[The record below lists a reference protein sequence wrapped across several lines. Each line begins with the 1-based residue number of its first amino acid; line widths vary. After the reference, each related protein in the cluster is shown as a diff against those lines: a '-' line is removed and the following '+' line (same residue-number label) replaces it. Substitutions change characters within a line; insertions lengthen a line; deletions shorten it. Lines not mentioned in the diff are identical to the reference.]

1 MNNNY
6 LFRIGIVLAVLMVF
20 AAPAAAENIAYFV
33 PQHSNA
39 TIGNT
44 TYVTL
49 YVDIEEGQHL
59 AGGQIQVRYDPAHVN
74 IIECAKGCGAP
85 AEGNT
90 CWEALWTNLAYTD
103 NGYMWNGMD
112 GPQVAAWD
120 SIDEYWYW
128 NTISYLEGPM
138 TVKICRYKVEAVGT
152 PGESPFNFSF
162 EHYPDGCSPCMKSK
176 LVNETGIELN
186 ITWENGTF
194 THLAGPVETETFTK
208 SLPLGWNLISLPL
221 TPLDNSTSAVLG
233 NDTITYDA
241 VYRYDATSKHFVDV
255 STGTMDSGIA
265 YFVNVTAAGTWE
277 YEGDAY
283 TSMAVSLSQGLNMV
297 GWTNISSVL
306 PGSLSSIGGNYTY
319 VAHWN
324 ATSQSYEVY
333 EPNAPAVF
341 NDFST
346 MERGEGYFIATAS
359 SCTLTYL

>member
-20 AAPAAAENIAYFV
+20 AAPAAAENRAYFV

-39 TIGNT
+39 TICNT

-59 AGGQIQVRYDPAHVN
+59 AGGQIQVRYDPAHVK
-74 IIECAKGCGAP
+74 ITECAKGCGAP

-176 LVNETGIELN
+176 LVNETGIELD

-208 SLPLGWNLISLPL
+208 SLPDGWNLISLPL
-221 TPLDNSTSAVLG
+221 TPTDNSVSTVLFG
-233 NDTITYDA
+233 VSQDA
-241 VYRYDATSKHFVDV
+241 VKSYNAATHQFEDAT
-255 STGTMDSGIA
+255 TMDPGIG

-297 GWTNISSVL
+297 GWTNTSADI
-306 PGSLSSIGGNYTY
+306 PGALSSIYGNYRY
-319 VAHWN
+319 VARWD
-324 ATSQSYEVY
+324 ASSQSYEVY
-333 EPNAPAVF
+333 LPGAPAVF
-341 NDFST
+341 NDFTT
-346 MERGEGYFIATAS
+346 MERGEGYFIAATAD
-359 SCTLTYL
+359 CMLTYPYS